1 MLFRFHC
8 RLEQIC
14 ATFLNP
20 SAGLC
25 CQLTSFKALG
35 SAGEWVSN
43 ANKEAKIRISLRVEP
58 VGFVPSQRD
67 CSNLSLSH
75 TVIISFR
82 ITRMRIYGYIYVTHP
97 SVWKCIQKIKSV
109 DSVVVLLL
117 LYVKDNTS
125 LLPPSFLHLSNVYYS
140 SYPFLGLVLREI
152 LRPIQGNSWPQRV
165 YSKVG

>member
-1 MLFRFHC
+1 M
-8 RLEQIC
+8 
-14 ATFLNP
+14 
-20 SAGLC
+20 
-25 CQLTSFKALG
+25 
-35 SAGEWVSN
+35 SN

-75 TVIISFR
+75 TVIISSR
-82 ITRMRIYGYIYVTHP
+82 VTRMKIYGYIYVTHP
-97 SVWKCIQKIKSV
+97 SVWKRIQKIKSV

-152 LRPIQGNSWPQRV
+152 LRPIQGNS
-165 YSKVG
+165 